1 MGPDLCWKKG
11 AEVKVAHKKIKEKGA
26 EVNVADKKIKEK
38 GVFRKPSGRSNKT
51 WQQETATGEGAP
63 TKANEKP
70 PDEEKEDG
78 DNEEEEE
85 GNVFFIRIHN
95 PRKKSTFEIL
105 WRRMPGKL
113 QTSWPMR

>member
-38 GVFRKPSGRSNKT
+38 AFSGNPLEEATRNGNKKP
-51 WQQETATGEGAP
+51 QQEKERQPRQMKNRQMRRKKMATMKKKK
-63 TKANEKP
+63 KAT
-70 PDEEKEDG
+70 
-78 DNEEEEE
+78 
-85 GNVFFIRIHN
+85 FFIRIHN

>member
-1 MGPDLCWKKG
+1 MKWVADSTWALICAGKKEKG
-11 AEVKVAHKKIKEKGA
+11 AEVKVARKKIKEKGA

-38 GVFRKPSGRSNKT
+38 GVFRKPSGRSNKK

-85 GNVFFIRIHN
+85 GNVFYQDSQ
-95 PRKKSTFEIL
+95 STEKVDL
-105 WRRMPGKL
+105 
-113 QTSWPMR
+113 